1 MSVFRIEKNKN
12 YTAMSNYHLR
22 DKNLSYKAKGLL
34 SFMLSLRDDCDYS
47 IQGLVSVSKESTKAI
62 RSTLEELEDN
72 NYLIR
77 EKIQLKNGRFDY
89 NYQIYETPHT
99 QKGNADNGDTE
110 NDTQIN
116 TNLIN
121 IKEQDKLDKTINII
135 TKELIKRKFIEITD
149 LDIYRYDEL
158 FNELLQV
165 YGFKE
170 IIIAISYFLKFWKLN
185 KGLDEDGYEIND
197 KFNYFKESLKSNL
210 RNITTEI
217 DLGWD

>member
-12 YTAMSNYHLR
+12 YTVMSNYHLR

-34 SFMLSLRDDCDYS
+34 SFMLSLRDDQDYS

-89 NYQIYETPHT
+89 NYHIYETPHT
-99 QKGNADNGDTE
+99 QKGNTDNGDTE

-121 IKEQDKLDKTINII
+121 IKEQDKLDKTINVI
-135 TKELIKRKFIEITD
+135 TIELIKRKFIDITD
-149 LDIYRYDEL
+149 LDIYRYDDL
-158 FNELLQV
+158 FNELLQN
-165 YGFKE
+165 YEFKE
-170 IIIAISYFLKFWKLN
+170 IIIATSYFIKFWKLN
-185 KGLDEDGYEIND
+185 KGLDEEGYELND

>member
-1 MSVFRIEKNKN
+1 MSVFKIEKTKDF
-12 YTAMSNYHLR
+12 TVMSNYHLR

-34 SFMLSLRDDCDYS
+34 SFMLSLRDDQDYS

-89 NYQIYETPHT
+89 NYHIYETPHT
-99 QKGNADNGDTE
+99 QKGNTDNGDTE

-121 IKEQDKLDKTINII
+121 IKEQDKLDKTINVI

-149 LDIYRYDEL
+149 LDIYRYDDL
-158 FNELLQV
+158 FNELLQN
-165 YGFKE
+165 YEFKE
-170 IIIAISYFLKFWKLN
+170 IIIATSYFIKFWKLN
-185 KGLDEDGYEIND
+185 KGLDEEGYELND

>member
-12 YTAMSNYHLR
+12 YTVMSNYHLR

-34 SFMLSLRDDCDYS
+34 SFMLSLRDDWDYS

-89 NYQIYETPHT
+89 NYHIYETPHT
-99 QKGNADNGDTE
+99 QKGNADNGDTK

-149 LDIYRYDEL
+149 LDIYRYDDL

-165 YGFKE
+165 YEFKE
-170 IIIAISYFLKFWKLN
+170 IIIATSYFLKFWKLN

-217 DLGWD
+217 DLG

>member
-1 MSVFRIEKNKN
+1 
-12 YTAMSNYHLR
+12 MSNYHLR

-34 SFMLSLRDDCDYS
+34 SFMLSLRDDQDYS

-89 NYQIYETPHT
+89 NYHIYETPHT
-99 QKGNADNGDTE
+99 QKGNTDNGDTE

-121 IKEQDKLDKTINII
+121 IKEQDKLDKTINVI

-149 LDIYRYDEL
+149 LDIYRYDDL
-158 FNELLQV
+158 FNELLQN
-165 YGFKE
+165 YEFKE
-170 IIIAISYFLKFWKLN
+170 IIIATSYFIKFWKLN
-185 KGLDEDGYEIND
+185 KGLDEEGYELND

>member
-1 MSVFRIEKNKN
+1 
-12 YTAMSNYHLR
+12 MSNYHLR
-22 DKNLSYKAKGLL
+22 DKNLSYKAKGLI
-34 SFMLSLRDDCDYS
+34 SFMLSLRDDQDYS

-89 NYQIYETPHT
+89 NYHIYETPHT
-99 QKGNADNGDTE
+99 QKGNTDNGDTE

-121 IKEQDKLDKTINII
+121 IKEQDKLDKTINVI

-149 LDIYRYDEL
+149 LDIYRYDDL
-158 FNELLQV
+158 FNELLQN
-165 YGFKE
+165 YEFKE
-170 IIIAISYFLKFWKLN
+170 IIIATSYFIKFWKLN
-185 KGLDEDGYEIND
+185 KGLDEEGYELND

>member
-1 MSVFRIEKNKN
+1 
-12 YTAMSNYHLR
+12 MSNYHLR

-34 SFMLSLRDDCDYS
+34 SFMLSLRDYQYYS

-89 NYQIYETPHT
+89 NYHIYETPHT
-99 QKGNADNGDTE
+99 QKGNTDNGDTE

-121 IKEQDKLDKTINII
+121 IKEQDKLDKTINVI

-149 LDIYRYDEL
+149 LDIYRYDDL
-158 FNELLQV
+158 FNELLQN
-165 YGFKE
+165 YEFKE
-170 IIIAISYFLKFWKLN
+170 IIIATSYFIKFWKLN
-185 KGLDEDGYEIND
+185 KGLDEEGYELND